1 MKRTMRSFNTRIFVM
16 MLCVAVV
23 PIALCLTLMLPLLV
37 TTSERR
43 QERSAAQQL
52 DAMSEC
58 LGRAFMQ
65 ADGALTALAQDAR
78 TARALADEQDGDA
91 GQALYAAMVGAV
103 SGCEAIANLYLY
115 NADGACLGALR
126 GTPAQ
131 EPLCTD
137 WGVLRMAREGETAF
151 CAADESGQI
160 DAVRA
165 LPGGAGYALAR
176 LDGEWLRARLSG
188 EHDPSSGVMLLSPQW
203 RLIFDTQATGSQ
215 ERLALLRE
223 RLLAGEALSD
233 GDASI
238 VCSAAREEVSGF
250 TLLLSQP
257 RAFTRDMTRMAL
269 LIGAAIG
276 ALSLVLCVFAARML
290 SRSLS
295 RPVQEMTQAMAR
307 MQRGEQGVR
316 VTPRTD
322 DELGLLAQ
330 GFNRMAQQVEENLRC
345 AVERQ
350 RELNETRIRMMQAQ
364 LNPHFLY
371 NTLDSMKW
379 MGVTHGVPQ
388 VATLAQDLA
397 GILRTSISG
406 EEFVTLEQELELLER
421 YIDIQLI
428 RFEDR
433 FACEIEVDDS
443 LMHLLVPKMVL
454 QPIVENAVIHGVRD
468 MDDGYIKVYA
478 RCEDGELRLYV
489 QDNGRGMDS
498 EQSGALSFGVSSR
511 PGEHLGL
518 YNVDS
523 ILRLHFGEA
532 YGLSVRSRP
541 GEGCL
546 VMVRLPVRRGNDA

>member
-1 MKRTMRSFNTRIFVM
+1 MKGPFHSFASRIFVTVV
-16 MLCVAVV
+16 CVAVV
-23 PIALCLTLMLPLLV
+23 PIVLCLMLMLPLLV
-37 TTSERR
+37 SSSERS
-43 QERSAAQQL
+43 QEQSAAAQL
-52 DAMSEC
+52 CA
-58 LGRAFMQ
+58 MQ
-65 ADGALTALAQDAR
+65 ALLGDVFEKADAALLALCGDERAVAA
-78 TARALADEQDGDA
+78 ARADIPQDGR
-91 GQALYAAMVGAV
+91 GVYAAMVEAA
-103 SGCEAIANLYLY
+103 SGCEAIANLYLLS
-115 NADGACLGALR
+115 ARGECLGALR
-126 GTPAQ
+126 GALPA
-131 EPLCTD
+131 EPMDTG
-137 WGVLRMAREGETAF
+137 WGALRMAREGETVF
-151 CAADESGQI
+151 CAAREAGQI

-165 LPGGAGYALAR
+165 LPGGSGYALAR
-176 LDGEWLRARLSG
+176 LDGEALRAMLSG
-188 EHDPSSGVMLLSPQW
+188 AHDASSGVMLLTPQW
-203 RLIFDTQATGSQ
+203 RLIFDTQTTGSQ
-215 ERLALLRE
+215 ARLSALRE
-223 RLLAGEALSD
+223 RLLAGAALSD
-233 GDASI
+233 ADASI
-238 VCSAAREEVSGF
+238 ICSARREPVSGF

-257 RAFTRDMTRMAL
+257 RTFTADTTRMVV
-269 LIGAAIG
+269 LIGAAMG
-276 ALSLVLCVFAARML
+276 ALSLILCVWAALVL

-295 RPVQEMTQAMAR
+295 RPVREMTQAMER
-307 MQRGEQGVR
+307 VQRGELSVR
-316 VTPRTD
+316 IAPRTS
-322 DELGLLAQ
+322 DELGVLAQ
-330 GFNRMAQQVEENLRC
+330 GFNRMAEEYEQNLKRT
-345 AVERQ
+345 VERQ
-350 RELNETRIRMMQAQ
+350 KELNETRIRMMQAQ

-406 EEFVTLEQELELLER
+406 EEFVTLACELELLER

-433 FACEIEVDDS
+433 FACEIEVDDA
-443 LMHLLVPKMVL
+443 LMNLLVPKMVL

-478 RCEDGELRLYV
+478 RREGDELRLFV

-498 EQSGALSFGVSSR
+498 EQSGALSFGVSGR

-546 VMVRLPVRRGNDA
+546 VMVRLPVRTQ